1 MADWLVKLDGEVLLN
16 TEDLTFD
23 ELEALEQVSGMG
35 WNFLLPQNDVKSARA
50 LLALAL
56 VKSGM
61 DDAAAKEKVAGLTR
75 REFRDSFERITDEAN
90 NDDRPKEW
98 VDGLPDPKDVTGSP
112 TTGSSGPSST

>member
-1 MADWLVKLDGEVLLN
+1 MADWLVKLEGEVLLN
-16 TEDLTFD
+16 TEDLTFE
-23 ELEALEQVSGMG
+23 ELEALEQVTGTG
-35 WNFLLPQNDVKSARA
+35 WAFLFPNNDAKVAKA

-56 VKSGM
+56 VRSGM
-61 DDAAAKEKVAGLTR
+61 DDTAAKDKVAALTR